1 MTDFVNYAYSN
12 TSAGTFTPAQ
22 LFAGY
27 ADVRTQTGTVLSG
40 QTLVAGQVVALD
52 SAGKIVAHLPSDVAD
67 LDASGDTVNVPT
79 SKAKAVGIMCLDVD
93 ASGGD
98 KAGTYYISG
107 AFNIAALTFH
117 ADSNTTALKQAV
129 FAGTPI
135 SVHAVI
141 D

>member
-1 MTDFVNYAYSN
+1 MTDFVNYAYGN
-12 TSAGTFTPAQ
+12 ASAGTFTPAQ
-22 LFAGY
+22 LFADA

-40 QTLVAGQVVALD
+40 QNLVAGQVVALD
-52 SAGKIVAHLPSDVAD
+52 ADGKIVTHLPSDVAD

-79 SKAKAVGIMCLDVD
+79 VKAKAVGIMALDVD
-93 ASGGD
+93 ATSAD
-98 KAGTYYISG
+98 KAGTYYIAG

-117 ADSNTTALKQAV
+117 ADSNTTAKKQAV